1 MHVNQLKAIM
11 NGESS
16 PQLAWPPPS
25 EGKRWHQIRDHRR
38 RYTNHAA
45 ELFRYRPEL
54 HVADDPVAPYELQQG
69 YVNIGLFVINALTS
83 GLAGG
88 VWWFYWPLI
97 GWGLGL
103 GAHALGVFG
112 FGGGGPWGRDWE
124 ERKTREMM
132 DKQGGLYHASHR
144 IGTSFRAVAPSSH
157 GSQVLR

>member
-1 MHVNQLKAIM
+1 MEDQQQRYERARARVQAIK
-11 NGESS
+11 GFY
-16 PQLAWPPPS
+16 
-25 EGKRWHQIRDHRR
+25 I
-38 RYTNHAA
+38 HATIFA
-45 ELFRYRPEL
+45 F
-54 HVADDPVAPYELQQG
+54 
-69 YVNIGLFVINALTS
+69 VNIGLFVINALTS